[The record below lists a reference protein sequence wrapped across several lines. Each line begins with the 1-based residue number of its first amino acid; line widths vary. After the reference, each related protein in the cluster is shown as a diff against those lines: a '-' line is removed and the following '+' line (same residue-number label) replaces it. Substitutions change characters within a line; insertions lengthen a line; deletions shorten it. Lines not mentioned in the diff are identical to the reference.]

1 VADFPY
7 FRIDTRH
14 IRIEFHGGAFLIT
27 RSAVNN
33 KELIVQLSISLI
45 IIAAT
50 SGCTADVT
58 TDKVK
63 QLESVQVHE
72 YQGEKLSSISDF
84 HENSIRGPQNVSI
97 DTYKL
102 KVTGL
107 VQKPLAFTYAEA
119 IETHDNY
126 KKLLTLD
133 CVEGWSVKLLWEG
146 ILVNDLLK
154 EAGVQP
160 VAKVV
165 IFHAQDGYTTSLPL
179 QYIFDKNLLLAHKIN
194 GVALPPERGFP
205 FQLVAEDKWGY
216 KWIKWVTE
224 IELSD
229 DVNYKGYWEKAGYS
243 NDASLDKPFFDR

>member
-1 VADFPY
+1 
-7 FRIDTRH
+7 
-14 IRIEFHGGAFLIT
+14 LIT
-27 RSAVNN
+27 RSAVSN
-33 KELIVQLSISLI
+33 KKLIVQLAVSLI
-45 IIAAT
+45 VMAAI
-50 SGCTADVT
+50 SGCDGVTT

-63 QLESVQVHE
+63 QLESVQVRE

-107 VQKPLAFTYAEA
+107 VQKPLSFTYAEA
-119 IETHDNY
+119 IETHANY

-154 EAGVQP
+154 EAGIQP
-160 VAKVV
+160 GAKIV

-179 QYIFDKNLLLAHKIN
+179 QYILDKNLLLAHKIN
-194 GVALPPERGFP
+194 DVTLPPERGFP